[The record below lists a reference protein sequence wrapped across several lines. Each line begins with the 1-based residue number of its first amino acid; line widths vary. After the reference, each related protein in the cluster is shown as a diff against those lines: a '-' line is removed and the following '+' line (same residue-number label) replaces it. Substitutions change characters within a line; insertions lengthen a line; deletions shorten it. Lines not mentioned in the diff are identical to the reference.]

1 MGEKKSAETKKSA
14 AKKTDA
20 VDKTEGQK
28 KAVSS
33 TGLRSLELLYQPV
46 FDIHLN
52 MALDFETTLRIN
64 DRQMGV
70 LLADTIIPVAE
81 KSTQICELNKWN
93 IEEACDAII
102 RCDKREADVN
112 RMIIPISVK
121 FLSRK
126 NMAQQVIKIVEEKG
140 VNADK
145 FCFNINESI
154 LEADKQQVKENIKAL
169 RDYGFLVSIDDFGVE
184 FTALSH
190 LGQYEVDYIGLD
202 ASLIEDIMTDERTQ
216 NMIQGIVDFVKKL
229 NTLVRVDGVDT
240 DEKAKL
246 LRSMKVDQMKGALY
260 GKPMYERQIKI

>member
-1 MGEKKSAETKKSA
+1 MGEKKSAETKKTA

-20 VDKTEGQK
+20 VDKPEDKK
-28 KAVSS
+28 KAAGGS
-33 TGLRSLELLYQPV
+33 GLRTLELLYQPV
-46 FDIHLN
+46 FDVHLN
-52 MALDFETTLRIN
+52 MALDFETSMRIN

-70 LLADTIIPVAE
+70 LLAETIVPVAE
-81 KSTQICELNKWN
+81 KSNQICDLNKWN

-102 RCDKREADVN
+102 RCDKRESDVN

-126 NMAQQVIKIVEEKG
+126 NMAQQVLKIVEEKG

-154 LEADKQQVKENIKAL
+154 LEADKLQVKENIKAL
-169 RDYGFLVSIDDFGVE
+169 RDSGFLVSIDDFGVE

-202 ASLIEDIMTDERTQ
+202 ASLIEDIMTNERTQ
-216 NMIQGIVDFVKKL
+216 NMVQGIIDFVKKL
-229 NTLVRVDGVDT
+229 ETQVKVDGVDT
-240 DEKAKL
+240 EEKAKL

-260 GKPMYERQIKI
+260 GKPMYEKQIKI